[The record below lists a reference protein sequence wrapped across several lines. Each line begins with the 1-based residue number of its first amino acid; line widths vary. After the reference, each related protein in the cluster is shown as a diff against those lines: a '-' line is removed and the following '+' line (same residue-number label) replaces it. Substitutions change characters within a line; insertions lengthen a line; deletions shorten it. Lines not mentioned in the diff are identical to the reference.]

1 MPAPR
6 AVSRVVV
13 NRAVAYAHAVV
24 RTRKTPQVRRDEIL
38 RACVALI
45 DECGSMSLRFADVA
59 SRLGVSPSLIAYH
72 FQTKDALI
80 AESFTWAAQRDLDTL
95 RSMTGGADSATA
107 QLVAALAWYA
117 PTGEARGWRLWIE
130 NWAAGLR
137 EPSLRQAGRSLDLAW
152 KQALTAVIERGVLSG
167 EFQVA
172 DAREAAWRITAFLD
186 GLAVQAIV
194 HEGAAS
200 AARMGDRT
208 REVVAHELGV
218 DAKALL
224 PA

>member
-1 MPAPR
+1 M
-6 AVSRVVV
+6 
-13 NRAVAYAHAVV
+13 
-24 RTRKTPQVRRDEIL
+24 RRDEIL
-38 RACVALI
+38 SACAALI
-45 DECGSMSLRFADVA
+45 DEFGSASLRFADVA

-80 AESFTWAAQRDLDTL
+80 AESFTWAAQRDLDKL
-95 RSMTGGADSATA
+95 SAMTDGTVSATEE
-107 QLVAALAWYA
+107 LVAALAWYA
-117 PTGEARGWRLWIE
+117 PTADARGWRLWIE

-137 EPSLRQAGRSLDLAW
+137 EPALRRAGRSVDLAW
-152 KQALTAVIERGVLSG
+152 KQALTAVIERGVEAG
-167 EFQVA
+167 EFHVV

-208 REVVAHELGV
+208 RDVVAHELGV
-218 DAKALL
+218 DAQALR